1 MNAKAFRT
9 IARFAACAGVTGVL
23 ALGMQTAHHTTT
35 ATSASAASTVVLT
48 ATPDNNPWEG

>member
-23 ALGMQTAHHTTT
+23 ALGMQTVHHTTT
-35 ATSASAASTVVLT
+35 ATSAGAATVVLT
-48 ATPDNNPWEG
+48 TTPDNNPWEG